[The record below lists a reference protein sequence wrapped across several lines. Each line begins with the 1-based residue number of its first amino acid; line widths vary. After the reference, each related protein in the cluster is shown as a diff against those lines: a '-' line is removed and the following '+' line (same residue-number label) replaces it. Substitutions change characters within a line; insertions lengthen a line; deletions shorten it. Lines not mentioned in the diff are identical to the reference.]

1 MTASRVVD
9 LYEAS
14 PGVVRLTMQ
23 DRAHKNTFSVALV
36 DGLLRAFDQI
46 RKNTDY
52 RVVVLTGYD
61 TYFCSGGTREGL
73 TELYKGTRR
82 FSDRNLYGLALE
94 CDIPVIAAMQGHG
107 VGGGFVFGL
116 FADAVVLSR
125 ESIYTRED
133 EML

>member
-1 MTASRVVD
+1 MKCSQTAITSRRLRGMSRVGRSPGSAAMTASRVVD

-73 TELYKGTRR
+73 T
-82 FSDRNLYGLALE
+82 
-94 CDIPVIAAMQGHG
+94 
-107 VGGGFVFGL
+107 
-116 FADAVVLSR
+116 
-125 ESIYTRED
+125 
-133 EML
+133 